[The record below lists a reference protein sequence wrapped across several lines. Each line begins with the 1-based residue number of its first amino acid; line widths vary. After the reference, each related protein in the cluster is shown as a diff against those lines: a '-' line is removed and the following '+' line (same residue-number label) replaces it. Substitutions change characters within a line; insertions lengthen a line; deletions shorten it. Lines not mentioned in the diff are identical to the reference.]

1 MKGTEVFDPRSH
13 YFVQRRRRFGFLE
26 DWRRRRRAIAR
37 GDDVR
42 LERSPARR
50 AAFGFLAGGDSKV
63 PMRVIDARIL
73 EVAPGETTSTH
84 RHTAFADVTLR
95 ASPKGSRSALLV
107 DRTLGYRTTGI
118 SLAMFEIRPGGAQSK
133 HRHPGEALLYIVDG
147 EGYSVIDDVKHEW
160 RTGDAAIVHQ
170 YVWHQHFNA
179 SAERPAT
186 VIRMHM
192 WESVIEMMQAAM
204 DPVPLYEDEP
214 GLEQRM
220 REVVGAPEE

>member
-63 PMRVIDARIL
+63 PMRVIAARIL

-84 RHTAFADVTLR
+84 RHAYDAVCFVLGGQGQTEIAGERYAW
-95 ASPKGSRSALLV
+95 SRYDTVHTPAL
-107 DRTLGYRTTGI
+107 
-118 SLAMFEIRPGGAQSK
+118 SW
-133 HRHPGEALLYIVDG
+133 HRHRNTGAEPARLLAI
-147 EGYSVIDDVKHEW
+147 
-160 RTGDAAIVHQ
+160 TDAPLV
-170 YVWHQHFNA
+170 
-179 SAERPAT
+179 SAFGLARLED
-186 VIRMHM
+186 IG
-192 WESVIEMMQAAM
+192 
-204 DPVPLYEDEP
+204 DEP
-214 GLEQRM
+214 PAPDEPLRLPVARSGTAYE
-220 REVVGAPEE
+220 RELAAAAASWQERQQARRHPALAHGTLPAGPEGGPGAPLVRRPPGYPTT